1 MYTKRRRKPNRWAEF
16 DYNSPAFYFITIC
29 TANRRLFFGK
39 IENNK
44 MILNKFGQ
52 IARDCWLEIVGHFDG
67 VELGEFVI
75 MPNHVH
81 GIVFIVG
88 NRHACS
94 SIATP
99 NKSSRDGARLN
110 GGEEC
115 DLPFGGN
122 SHGCSV
128 QCDPCDGDY
137 ILPGDGRQYQELP
150 KIIGAYKS
158 SVSRRINK
166 LGINIKFGW
175 HKSYYDHI
183 IRNEKA
189 YYNIKQYIINNP
201 SKWHSDRNNIF

>member
-29 TANRRLFFGK
+29 TAKSKLFFGK
-39 IENNK
+39 IENDK

-52 IARDCWLEIVGHFDG
+52 IAHDCWVEIVDHFDD
-67 VELGEFVI
+67 VELDEFVV

-81 GIVFIVG
+81 GIVVNKKYGGGAGDGGNDG

-94 SIATP
+94 VPIAVGNGHTHSSSQDNP
-99 NKSSRDGARLN
+99 SKKSRINRSR
-110 GGEEC
+110 
-115 DLPFGGN
+115 
-122 SHGCSV
+122 
-128 QCDPCDGDY
+128 QK
-137 ILPGDGRQYQELP
+137 LP
-150 KIIGAYKS
+150 KIIGSYKS
-158 SVSRRINK
+158 AVSRKINK

-189 YYNIKQYIINNP
+189 YYNIRQYIIDNP
-201 SKWHSDRNNIF
+201 KKWHRDRNNIF